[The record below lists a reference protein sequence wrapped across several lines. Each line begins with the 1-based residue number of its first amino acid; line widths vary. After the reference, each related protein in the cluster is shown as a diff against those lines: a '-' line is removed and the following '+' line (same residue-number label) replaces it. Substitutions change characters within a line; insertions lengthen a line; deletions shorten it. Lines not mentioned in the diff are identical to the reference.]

1 MAITNKEIL
10 DEIEKLKKKIPT
22 ANGDFILLKKTV
34 GDLEIDF
41 LPHVMLLIFEFL

>member
-22 ANGDFILLKKTV
+22 ANGDFILMKKNSRRLGTRSARIK
-34 GDLEIDF
+34 G
-41 LPHVMLLIFEFL
+41 